1 MSSCKILQVQE
12 SMMAKK
18 KPGAGSVRPGGGY
31 CFHGGKSSSL
41 GPYPTR
47 FARRAYWTEV
57 QVGRMDI
64 RIGAGQPEIHTAETA
79 SGILGMDFEAAL

>member
-1 MSSCKILQVQE
+1 MSSCKILQVQGG
-12 SMMAKK
+12 MTAKK

-41 GPYPTR
+41 GPYTTR
-47 FARRAYWTEV
+47 LARRAYWTEV

-64 RIGAGQPEIHTAETA
+64 RIGAADRIDAAEMA